1 MSELTRRGFIGTALS
16 AGTALPAI
24 GTFALAQSPNAAQ
37 ANVKVE
43 SDVVFGKG
51 GDMDLKLDIYRPP
64 AGVTPK
70 RMATIHFHGG
80 GFTGGNKESLS
91 ERVKP
96 YAALGYVAIA
106 AQYRLAGQA
115 GYPALVHDAKAAIR
129 WVRANAATLGIE
141 SQRIGVVGYSA
152 GGYHAL
158 FTAGT
163 GDLPEFEGIGGNA
176 GVSTKVAVC
185 LAYYPATN
193 VPSSMMPAGSD
204 AAALKAA
211 NAATYI
217 AAGYPPIA
225 IFHGM
230 KDTTI
235 PIESSKRLVQQF
247 QDVQVPV
254 EFHAFEGVPHVFDS
268 NPEFAVI
275 SAQLADFFID
285 RHVLNPRTYPPFQ
298 PGGDGGK
305 AVAVVLL
312 PVVVVEGHKSL
323 FGASCSS
330 RRGSQKTLHFLWV
343 QRDSATQQAPQ
354 IRIIRLCQSLSTNAK
369 SVVPLLNISLCRP
382 LLKLRHVRNV
392 TRKGRISSR

>member
-1 MSELTRRGFIGTALS
+1 MSEMTRRGFMGTAL
-16 AGTALPAI
+16 AGTAVPVMSTAAA
-24 GTFALAQSPNAAQ
+24 GQTPSPAQ
-37 ANVKVE
+37 ANVKLE

-80 GFTGGNKESLS
+80 GFTGGNKESLVD
-91 ERVKP
+91 RVKP
-96 YAALGYVAIA
+96 FAALGYVAIA

-129 WVRANAATLGIE
+129 WVRANAAKLGID
-141 SQRIGVVGYSA
+141 SARIGVVGYSA

-163 GDLPEFEGIGGNA
+163 GDRPEFEGNGGNA

-193 VPSSMMPAGSD
+193 VPGNMLPAGSD
-204 AAALKAA
+204 AAAQKAA

-217 AAGYPPIA
+217 AAGYPPTV

-268 NPEFAVI
+268 NPEFAVLA
-275 SAQLADFFID
+275 AQLADFFID

-298 PGGDGGK
+298 AGGRGG
-305 AVAVVLL
+305 
-312 PVVVVEGHKSL
+312 
-323 FGASCSS
+323 
-330 RRGSQKTLHFLWV
+330 R
-343 QRDSATQQAPQ
+343 
-354 IRIIRLCQSLSTNAK
+354 
-369 SVVPLLNISLCRP
+369 
-382 LLKLRHVRNV
+382 
-392 TRKGRISSR
+392 

>member
-1 MSELTRRGFIGTALS
+1 MSEMTRRGFMGTAL
-16 AGTALPAI
+16 AGTAVPVMSTAVA
-24 GTFALAQSPNAAQ
+24 GQTPSPAQ
-37 ANVKVE
+37 ANVKLE

-80 GFTGGNKESLS
+80 GFTGGNKESLVD
-91 ERVKP
+91 RVKP
-96 YAALGYVAIA
+96 FAALGYVAIA

-129 WVRANAATLGIE
+129 WVRANAAKLGID
-141 SQRIGVVGYSA
+141 SARIGVVGYSA

-163 GDLPEFEGIGGNA
+163 GDRPEFEGNGGNA

-193 VPSSMMPAGSD
+193 VPGNMLPAGSD
-204 AAALKAA
+204 AAAQKAA

-217 AAGYPPIA
+217 AAGYPPTV

-268 NPEFAVI
+268 NPEFAVLA
-275 SAQLADFFID
+275 AQLADFFID

-298 PGGDGGK
+298 AGGRGG
-305 AVAVVLL
+305 
-312 PVVVVEGHKSL
+312 
-323 FGASCSS
+323 
-330 RRGSQKTLHFLWV
+330 R
-343 QRDSATQQAPQ
+343 
-354 IRIIRLCQSLSTNAK
+354 
-369 SVVPLLNISLCRP
+369 
-382 LLKLRHVRNV
+382 
-392 TRKGRISSR
+392 